1 MPDRNAYLDGLLAMA
16 TERQIAAN
24 RRNAVKSTGP
34 RSSAGKRRA
43 RSNSYRHGL
52 SVAAAGRPEQL
63 EKLARKIA
71 GAGADA
77 MVLEQAR
84 SVAQAQLELIQI
96 RRTRTSLIQRM
107 AEFGVLE
114 VPEALGTSRDFKRIL
129 KAIVRGVPCDLPIP
143 VPPAPSMPS
152 SEPDR
157 TAEAIRRALPELLK
171 LDRYERSAAARR
183 DKAAGLIVARR
194 TR

>member
-1 MPDRNAYLDGLLAMA
+1 MA

-43 RSNSYRHGL
+43 RRNSYRHGL
-52 SVAAAGRPEQL
+52 SVGAAERPGCAEDV
-63 EKLARKIA
+63 ERLARKIA

-77 MVLEQAR
+77 IVLEQAR
-84 SVAQAQLELIQI
+84 SVAQAQLDLTQI
-96 RRTRTSLIQRM
+96 RRTRTSLIQRV

-129 KAIVRGVPCDLPIP
+129 RSIVSRVPCDLPIP
-143 VPPAPSMPS
+143 IPPPPSLPS

-157 TAEAIRRALPELLK
+157 TAEAIKRALPELLK
-171 LDRYERSAAARR
+171 LDRYERSATARR
-183 DKAAGLIVARR
+183 DRAAGLIVARR
-194 TR
+194 ER

>member
-1 MPDRNAYLDGLLAMA
+1 MA

-43 RSNSYRHGL
+43 RRNSYRHGL
-52 SVAAAGRPEQL
+52 SVGAAERPGCAEDVERLAG
-63 EKLARKIA
+63 KIA

-84 SVAQAQLELIQI
+84 SVAQAQIDLIQI
-96 RRTRTSLIQRM
+96 RRMRTSLIQRM

-129 KAIVRGVPCDLPIP
+129 KSIVSGVPCDLTIPI
-143 VPPAPSMPS
+143 PPAPSLPS

-157 TAEAIRRALPELLK
+157 TAEVMKRVLPELLK
-171 LDRYERSAAARR
+171 LDRYERSATARR
-183 DKAAGLIVARR
+183 DRAAGLIVARR

>member
-1 MPDRNAYLDGLLAMA
+1 MA

-43 RSNSYRHGL
+43 RRNSYRHGL
-52 SVAAAGRPEQL
+52 SVAAAGCAEQV
-63 EKLARKIA
+63 ERLARKIA

-84 SVAQAQLELIQI
+84 SVAQAQLDLTQI
-96 RRTRTSLIQRM
+96 RRMRTSLIQRM
-107 AEFGVLE
+107 AEFGVLDT
-114 VPEALGTSRDFKRIL
+114 PDPLGTFRDIKRIL
-129 KAIVRGVPCDLPIP
+129 KSIDRGLPWDLSIP
-143 VPPAPSMPS
+143 LAPSLPS

-171 LDRYERSAAARR
+171 LDRYERSATARR
-183 DKAAGLIVARR
+183 DRAAGLIVARR
-194 TR
+194 ER

>member
-1 MPDRNAYLDGLLAMA
+1 MA

-24 RRNAVKSTGP
+24 RRNAAKSTGP

-43 RSNSYRHGL
+43 RGNSYRHGL
-52 SVAAAGRPEQL
+52 SVGVAGPGCAEHVER
-63 EKLARKIA
+63 LARKIA

-77 MVLEQAR
+77 IVLEQAR
-84 SVAQAQLELIQI
+84 SVAQAQLDLTQI
-96 RRTRTSLIQRM
+96 RRMRTSLIQRM

-114 VPEALGTSRDFKRIL
+114 VPDALGTSRDFKRIL
-129 KAIVRGVPCDLPIP
+129 TSIVRGVPCDLPIP
-143 VPPAPSMPS
+143 IPPAPSLPS

-157 TAEAIRRALPELLK
+157 TAEAMRRALPELLK

-183 DKAAGLIVARR
+183 DRAAGLIVARR

>member
-1 MPDRNAYLDGLLAMA
+1 MA

-43 RSNSYRHGL
+43 RRNSYRHGL
-52 SVAAAGRPEQL
+52 SVGAAERPGCAEHV
-63 EKLARKIA
+63 ERLARKIA

-84 SVAQAQLELIQI
+84 SVAEAQLDLTQI
-96 RRTRTSLIQRM
+96 RRTRASLIQRM
-107 AEFGVLE
+107 AEFGVLDT
-114 VPEALGTSRDFKRIL
+114 PDALGTSGDFKQIL
-129 KAIVRGVPCDLPIP
+129 KSIVRGAPCDLPIP
-143 VPPAPSMPS
+143 IPIPPAPSLPS

-157 TAEAIRRALPELLK
+157 TAEAMRRVLPELLK
-171 LDRYERSAAARR
+171 LDRYERSATARR
-183 DKAAGLIVARR
+183 DRAAGLIAARR

>member
-1 MPDRNAYLDGLLAMA
+1 MA

-43 RSNSYRHGL
+43 RRNSYRHGL
-52 SVAAAGRPEQL
+52 SIGAAGRPGSDEHV
-63 EKLARKIA
+63 ERLARKIA

-84 SVAQAQLELIQI
+84 SVAKAQLDLTQI
-96 RRTRTSLIQRM
+96 RRMRASLIQRM
-107 AEFGVLE
+107 AEFGVLDT
-114 VPEALGTSRDFKRIL
+114 PDPLGTFRDIKRIL
-129 KAIVRGVPCDLPIP
+129 KSIDRGLPWDLS
-143 VPPAPSMPS
+143 VPPPPSMPS

-183 DKAAGLIVARR
+183 DRAAGLIVARR
-194 TR
+194 TG

>member
-1 MPDRNAYLDGLLAMA
+1 MA

-43 RSNSYRHGL
+43 RRNSYRHGL
-52 SVAAAGRPEQL
+52 SVAAAGRPDQVERV
-63 EKLARKIA
+63 AREIA

-84 SVAQAQLELIQI
+84 SAAQAQLDLVQI
-96 RRTRTSLIQRM
+96 RRMRVSLIQRM
-107 AEFGVLE
+107 AELGALDVLDR
-114 VPEALGTSRDFKRIL
+114 LGTSRAVKLIL
-129 KAIVRGVPCDLPIP
+129 KSIVRGSPCDLS
-143 VPPAPSMPS
+143 VPPAPSMPP

-157 TAEAIRRALPELLK
+157 TAEATRRALPELL
-171 LDRYERSAAARR
+171 
-183 DKAAGLIVARR
+183 
-194 TR
+194 

>member
-1 MPDRNAYLDGLLAMA
+1 MA

-24 RRNAVKSTGP
+24 RRNAAKSTGP

-43 RSNSYRHGL
+43 RRNSYRHGL
-52 SVAAAGRPEQL
+52 SVAATGRPEQV

-84 SVAQAQLELIQI
+84 SVAQAQLDLTQI
-96 RRTRTSLIQRM
+96 RRLRASLIQRM
-107 AEFGVLE
+107 AEFGVLDT
-114 VPEALGTSRDFKRIL
+114 PDPLGKFRDIKRIL
-129 KAIVRGVPCDLPIP
+129 KSIDRGLPWDLSIP
-143 VPPAPSMPS
+143 QAPSLPS

-157 TAEAIRRALPELLK
+157 TAEVMRRALPELLK

>member
-1 MPDRNAYLDGLLAMA
+1 
-16 TERQIAAN
+16 
-24 RRNAVKSTGP
+24 
-34 RSSAGKRRA
+34 
-43 RSNSYRHGL
+43 
-52 SVAAAGRPEQL
+52 
-63 EKLARKIA
+63 LARKIA

-77 MVLEQAR
+77 IVLEQAR
-84 SVAQAQLELIQI
+84 SVAQAQLELMQI

-129 KAIVRGVPCDLPIP
+129 RSLVSRVPCDLTIPI
-143 VPPAPSMPS
+143 PPAPSLPS

-183 DKAAGLIVARR
+183 DRAAGLIAARR